1 MKKSFFA
8 ILMLSLYGFFNPKGM
23 FSDQLIRFIV
33 YFLICFGFFL
43 SFNSPNQSRIKIYY
57 PTKIYWMIIGGI
69 AISIIM
75 ASSFHSQ
82 SLLVSFITT
91 LPFLLGYLS
100 FYLFIRLKLEP
111 INILKIFF
119 WLTVASVPVF
129 LLNLSSFPNLIFGEQ
144 EQLLSNYQRGIPRVP
159 LVYRDIFVMFV
170 FYGINKWKIE
180 KSKKWVAWGI
190 FCFLMVILHVTRQ
203 YIFFAGLLGLIFIV
217 SDLSWT
223 KRILILGIIGILS
236 ICFIPRIPIF
246 KDLIELSQ
254 DQEEQ
259 NATEEEDVRLQ
270 AYEYYVNTNQTN
282 ELTRFL
288 GNGVPSVGNS
298 PWGNMFESET
308 DSNKY
313 FYVDI
318 GWGGFYWL
326 FGLFATFALLVIFLT
341 AAFRNKARENRFL
354 SYWMIYFIL
363 ITIASG
369 PNLYLHEIVIYMVG
383 LYMCFYPSD
392 IKTLENNDVNS
403 NNNIKLQ
410 QRRRLRELREEC

>member
-1 MKKSFFA
+1 
-8 ILMLSLYGFFNPKGM
+8 MLSLYGFFNPKGM

-57 PTKIYWMIIGGI
+57 PCKIYWMIIGGI
-69 AISIIM
+69 AFSIIM

-82 SLLVSFITT
+82 SLLISFMTT
-91 LPFLLGYLS
+91 LPFLLGYLA
-100 FYLFIRLKLEP
+100 FYLFIRLKLKP
-111 INILKIFF
+111 RNILKIFF
-119 WLTVASVPVF
+119 WLTVAAVPVF
-129 LLNLSSFPNLIFGEQ
+129 FLNLSSFPNLIFGDQ

-159 LVYRDIFVMFV
+159 LVFMDIFVMFI
-170 FYGINKWKIE
+170 FYGINKWKTE
-180 KSKKWVAWGI
+180 KSKKWAAWGV
-190 FCFLMVILHVTRQ
+190 FCFLMIILTVTRQ
-203 YIFFAGLLGLIFIV
+203 IILFASLLGLIFIV

-223 KRILILGIIGILS
+223 KRFLIIGTISFLAV
-236 ICFIPRIPIF
+236 CFLPKIPIF

-254 DQEEQ
+254 DQEKE
-259 NATEEEDVRLQ
+259 NATKEEDVRLQ

-282 ELTRFL
+282 DLTRFF

-313 FYVDI
+313 FYADI

-326 FGLFATFALLVIFLT
+326 FGLFATFALLVMFLT
-341 AAFRNKARENRFL
+341 AAFRKKTPGNRFL

-363 ITIASG
+363 VSIASA
-369 PNLYLHEIVIYMVG
+369 PNLYLYQLVIYMVG
-383 LYMCFYPSD
+383 LYMCFYPRD
-392 IKTLENNDVNS
+392 IKTLDNNEVNS

-410 QRRRLRELREEC
+410 QRRRLCELREEC